1 MVVNFHLKAQE
12 YDYTLINWFKTH
24 LEQGREK
31 HNAINGHLEKGLRLN
46 GQ

>member
-12 YDYTLINWFKTH
+12 YDYTLINWFKMH